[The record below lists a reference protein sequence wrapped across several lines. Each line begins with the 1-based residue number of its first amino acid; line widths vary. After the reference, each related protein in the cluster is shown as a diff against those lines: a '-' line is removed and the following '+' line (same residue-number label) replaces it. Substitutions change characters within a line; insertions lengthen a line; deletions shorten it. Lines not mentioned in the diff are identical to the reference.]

1 MNPFSTIKVLV
12 NALKTEIE
20 HKSITPARLGS
31 LLAKLVE
38 ACESL
43 PSRDEFDDSVADQTN
58 AQNDID
64 TIKTQQ
70 EQLKKT
76 ASSALALASNIN
88 DDLYGEGQ
96 TRAQI
101 DGAEADVAELKTQ
114 VETLVSKAN
123 DLLAKSTRA
132 FDRISILE
140 RDFYELDRRVAALE
154 AGSN

>member
-1 MNPFSTIKVLV
+1 MNPFSTIKALV

-38 ACESL
+38 VCESL
-43 PSRDEFDDSVADQTN
+43 PSQTDIKTIN
-58 AQNDID
+58 AQL
-64 TIKTQQ
+64 

-76 ASSALALASNIN
+76 ASTTLALANNLN
-88 DDLYGEGQ
+88 DELSSEGQ
-96 TRAQI
+96 TRAEI
-101 DGAEADVAELKTQ
+101 DGAVAGVAALKTQ

-123 DLLAKSTRA
+123 DLWDKSTRA
-132 FDRISILE
+132 FERISNLE

-154 AGSN
+154 GGSN